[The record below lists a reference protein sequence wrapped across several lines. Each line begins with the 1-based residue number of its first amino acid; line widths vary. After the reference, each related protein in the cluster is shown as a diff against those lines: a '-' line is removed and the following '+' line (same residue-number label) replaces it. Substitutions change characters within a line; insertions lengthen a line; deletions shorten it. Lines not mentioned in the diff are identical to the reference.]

1 MPVVKVI
8 SRYWDKGHIRT
19 TKFRVGG
26 SIYLISFPRLRWT
39 QDTEILELTPLL
51 VGTEGK
57 MQRSDIANS
66 LQRIMFSDVSKYQ
79 VAFPALSQTC
89 MVYFF

>member
-8 SRYWDKGHIRT
+8 SRYWDKGHIRS
-19 TKFRVGG
+19 TKFIELEEV
-26 SIYLISFPRLRWT
+26 STWSLFPGYMNSGYWNPGIDPFVR
-39 QDTEILELTPLL
+39 I
-51 VGTEGK
+51 EGK
-57 MQRSDIANS
+57 MQQSDIENS

-89 MVYFF
+89 MVNF

>member
-39 QDTEILELTPLL
+39 QDTEILELTLLL
-51 VGTEGK
+51 VRTEGK
-57 MQRSDIANS
+57 MQQSDIANS
-66 LQRIMFSDVSKYQ
+66 LQRILFSDVSKYQ

-89 MVYFF
+89 MVNFF